1 MSEGRDKYKNLLD
14 KIEQLTSTDPEF
26 RKELGRRYGGNE
38 KIDEIHEL
46 CVERIITEQ
55 AEKFYAVFP
64 IVDIKKQ
71 LIEDYIRAERFK
83 RKNNFEDFCLAVYQ
97 QVESI
102 VNWFC
107 SNQFFIDNYN
117 NNKDTITSLLDKNRK
132 PITVLNLMLA
142 NVDEKNIGEDKIEEK
157 RNKTLIGLFFN
168 ERLKSVLYF
177 VYFNGKPF
185 NKYVFDTKYNEINEL
200 YQCRNLNHR
209 GGEPTGYQEN
219 IIQRIMPYKYLY
231 YLKFTGLLV
240 DFVEKISQ
248 NYGGK

>member
-1 MSEGRDKYKNLLD
+1 MSGGREKYKNLLD
-14 KIEQLTSTDPEF
+14 KIEQLTTTDPEF

-117 NNKDTITSLLDKNRK
+117 NNKERNTTILDKNQESL
-132 PITVLNLMLA
+132 TLLNLIFRY
-142 NVDEKNIGEDKIEEK
+142 NVDEK
-157 RNKTLIGLFFN
+157 RNKTLMELYFN
-168 ERLKSVLYF
+168 ERLKVVLYF
-177 VYFNGKPF
+177 VYFNGEPY
-185 NKYVFDTKYNEINEL
+185 NKYNLDSKYNEMNEL

-209 GGEPTGYQEN
+209 GGEATEYQES
-219 IIQRIMPYKYLY
+219 IIQRIMPHKYLY
-231 YLKFTGLLV
+231 YLKFSGLLV

-248 NYGGK
+248 NYSSEKWN

>member
-1 MSEGRDKYKNLLD
+1 MSGGRDKYKNLLD

-83 RKNNFEDFCLAVYQ
+83 RKNNFEDFCLANYQ
-97 QVESI
+97 QIECI
-102 VNWFC
+102 TNWFC
-107 SNQFFIDNYN
+107 NNQSFIDVYN
-117 NNKDTITSLLDKNRK
+117 NNKDTKTSLYDKDRKQLTLLD
-132 PITVLNLMLA
+132 LMFKS
-142 NVDEKNIGEDKIEEK
+142 NVDEK
-157 RNKTLIGLFFN
+157 RNKTLVELYFN
-168 ERLKSVLYF
+168 ERLKAVLYF
-177 VYFNGKPF
+177 IYFNGEPF
-185 NKYVFDTKYNEINEL
+185 NKYALDSKYNEINEL

-209 GGEPTGYQEN
+209 GGKTTKYQEE
-219 IIQRIMPYKYLY
+219 IIQRIIPHKYLY